1 MKRLISSLIALCLV
15 IAIFPAASF
24 AATGDITVYIDFE
37 GYNLG
42 QGFYIEP
49 AKMTVPRGT
58 TAGEV
63 TVKILNDLGYDYEA
77 SGSTREQATG
87 KGDGFYLSAVA
98 DFDTG
103 RINVPEYI
111 TYHKGPTTAEA
122 RAEGNDDNYLGE
134 FDYSFMSGWCLTV
147 DQDRINRGAGAETLR
162 DGSVIRWQFTL
173 WGYGADLGRDPVDA
187 SGRRWSEDPYYNHAD
202 KDALVRAIA
211 DNPDSPLYQ
220 KGLNVLIN
228 PLAAQSSVDDMTVA
242 ILNGD
247 EEFDGST
254 DETDINENNDS
265 DPADFRELNRAIARA
280 EALKERYYTDASW
293 SQFIKKLDAA
303 KKIADN
309 SSSKQYQVDVAL
321 LQLEDAMDKLEETG
335 SSGSSGGGGGGGG
348 TAQNPASDSTGSQ
361 QQTGGTATAFN
372 DVTASDWFSEDV
384 IYAVENNLMNGISDS
399 EFAPKNNITRAM
411 LVTILYRYSDSPNVS
426 GGKEFSDVPAGKWYS
441 DAVNWASSNG
451 IVNGYANGNFG
462 TNDDIT
468 REQIAVIL
476 YNFAKQK
483 GINTSKTTD
492 LSAYTDWSSASS
504 YARDAMSWAAA
515 EGLILGRTADTLAPK
530 GNATRAEAATLLRRF
545 IEGCVKG
552 Q

>member
-24 AATGDITVYIDFE
+24 AAENITVYIDFE

-42 QGFYIEP
+42 QGLYIEP
-49 AKMTVPRGT
+49 TKMTVPRGT

-63 TVKILNDLGYDYEA
+63 TVKILNDLGYDYETQ
-77 SGSTREQATG
+77 GSQREHDTG
-87 KGDGFYLSAVA
+87 KGAGFYLSSVE

-103 RINVPEYI
+103 HISVPEYI
-111 TYHKGPTTAEA
+111 TRHDGPTTAEA
-122 RAEGNDDNYLGE
+122 RAEGNSDDYLGE

-147 DQDRINRGAGAETLR
+147 DQDFINQGAGTYTLR

-173 WGYGADLGRDPVDA
+173 WGYGADLGRDPVD
-187 SGRRWSEDPYYNHAD
+187 SSERRWGEDPYYNHAN
-202 KDALVRAIA
+202 KEALVRAIA

-220 KGLNVLIN
+220 NGLNILIN
-228 PLAAQSSVDDMTVA
+228 PLAAQSSVDDMTDA

-254 DETDINENNDS
+254 DETDINENDNA

-280 EALKERYYTDASW
+280 EALKERDYTDASW
-293 SQFIKKLDAA
+293 SRFIKKLDAA
-303 KKIADN
+303 KKVADN

-335 SSGSSGGGGGGGG
+335 SSGSSGGGGGGG

-361 QQTGGTATAFN
+361 QQTGGTAAAFS
-372 DVTASDWFSEDV
+372 DVTASDWFYEDV
-384 IYAVENNLMNGISDS
+384 IYAVENNLMNGISGS

-411 LVTILYRYSDSPNVS
+411 LVTILYRYSGSPNVS
-426 GGKEFSDVPAGKWYS
+426 GGKEFPDVPAGKWYS

-483 GINTSKTTD
+483 SINTSKTTD
-492 LSAYTDWSSASS
+492 LSAYTDWGSASS